1 MNWLLGSLAFP
12 FPGRRRV
19 HRGVCVT
26 AHLWPHVLKLH
37 LESRSASFSVTT
49 LHQSH
54 TGAECNTHVVL
65 RASKGHQRPAHP
77 QTLSPGE
84 ATAHHFSAD
93 GGGGAVSC
101 LFLNSLL
108 VELFRLH
115 LLWTRSS
122 WKCAFCLLT
131 PDFLNNPGR
140 QVLSVDP

>member
-1 MNWLLGSLAFP
+1 M
-12 FPGRRRV
+12 

-26 AHLWPHVLKLH
+26 AHLWPHALKLH

-54 TGAECNTHVVL
+54 TGAESNTHVVL
-65 RASKGHQRPAHP
+65 RASEGHQRPAHP
-77 QTLSPGE
+77 QTLCPGE
-84 ATAHHFSAD
+84 AISVPMGP
-93 GGGGAVSC
+93 GGSC

-108 VELFRLH
+108 VELH

-122 WKCAFCLLT
+122 WKRAFCLLT